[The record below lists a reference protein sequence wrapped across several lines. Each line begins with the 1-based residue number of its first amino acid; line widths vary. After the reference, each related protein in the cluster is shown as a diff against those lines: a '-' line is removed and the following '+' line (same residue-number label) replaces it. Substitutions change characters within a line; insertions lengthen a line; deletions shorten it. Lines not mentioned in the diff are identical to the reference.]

1 MKLAIIGASTGQLPL
16 TLKAKELGHTV
27 ISFAWD
33 DGAVCKE
40 YADKFYPISILEKDK
55 IVEACR
61 QEGVQGVVSNA
72 SDLTSEIASYVAS
85 QLGLIANDYEKFQF
99 VRDKAKMRELTND
112 IPNLCQVKSHLYEE
126 GMEVDYPCIV
136 KPTVGSSKKGVSFV
150 NNKEELKKAVDY
162 ARSDG
167 DAVILIEKFVGTREF
182 SVESISYKGKHHI
195 LQMTDKENDGAPHF
209 VELSHHQPADL
220 SEAVKEKVKQIVP
233 EILNRVGLIN
243 GASHIEMKIDQEDN
257 IYLIELNPR
266 GAGDQICTLIG
277 ESIGYDYLK
286 AMIDVALGTFE
297 EPKVSHKSYA
307 GIYFLC
313 KQRAN
318 RLKYFLEKQPWEIA
332 RSYTPGTELTYAVD
346 NYTRNGYI
354 IYKADKKIVI
364 D

>member
-33 DGAVCKE
+33 NGAVCKE
-40 YADKFYPISILEKDK
+40 IADKFYPISILEKDK

-72 SDLTSEIASYVAS
+72 SDLTSEIASYVAN
-85 QLGLIANDYEKFQF
+85 QLGLTANDYEKFQF
-99 VRDKAKMRELTND
+99 VRDKAKVRELTND
-112 IPNLCQVKSHLYEE
+112 IPGLCQVKSLLYKE
-126 GMEVDYPCIV
+126 GVKVDFPCIV

-150 NNKEELKKAVDY
+150 NNEEELKKAVAY
-162 ARSDG
+162 AQEDK
-167 DAVILIEKFVGTREF
+167 DAVVLIEKFVGTREF
-182 SVESISYKGKHHI
+182 SVESISYKGKHYI
-195 LQMTDKENDGAPHF
+195 IQMTDKENDGAPHF
-209 VELSHHQPADL
+209 VELSHHQPANL
-220 SEAVKEKVKQIVP
+220 SEEIKAKLRQIVP
-233 EILNRVGLIN
+233 EILSRVGLTN
-243 GASHIEMKIDQEDN
+243 GASHIEMKLDQENN
-257 IYLIELNPR
+257 IYMIELNPR
-266 GAGDQICTLIG
+266 GGGDQFSTLIR
-277 ESIGYDYLK
+277 ESVGYDYLK
-286 AMIDVALGTFE
+286 AMIDVALGIFE
-297 EPKVSHKSYA
+297 EPKVSHKSYS

-313 KQRAN
+313 KQREN

-332 RSYTPGTELTYAVD
+332 RSYTPGTELTYATD